1 MSLAVILI
9 AAVPAAAVAAVA
21 YYSKRRS
28 ITLLSAAAA
37 SALGLATGNPAYA
50 ALDVGAVILSTILVW
65 PELKAAAE
73 LRRQIR
79 LATKQTKELGKT
91 SKSAKSDTVVKLSL
105 VIFALGLVSLF
116 IAAVYV
122 AEHLAKPVHASL

>member
-37 SALGLATGNPAYA
+37 SALGLATGNPAYV
-50 ALDVGAVILSTILVW
+50 ALDVGAVILATILVW
-65 PELKAAAE
+65 PDLKAAAE

-79 LATKQTKELGKT
+79 LAAKQVKELEGT
-91 SKSAKSDTVVKLSL
+91 SKSAKSDTFVKVSL

-116 IAAVYV
+116 FAAIYV
-122 AEHLAKPVHASL
+122 AEYLARPVPASL